1 MTLTWN
7 QYTHL
12 NMYWLLI
19 FYKEHSLIGPQ
30 WSRIWWQM
38 NHHFVKVED
47 NNLIS
52 AYHIACRFTYI
63 QINALSSIQT
73 KHVPRNMTGGGTSL
87 VTHINKPTRG
97 ELLHKAFP
105 QYTEPGSPLRSGP
118 AVTAE
123 CRCGI
128 LHHQKEESVVLLIA
142 QCHKINKY
150 CQ

>member
-1 MTLTWN
+1 MVKNMMTDESP
-7 QYTHL
+7 
-12 NMYWLLI
+12 
-19 FYKEHSLIGPQ
+19 FC
-30 WSRIWWQM
+30 
-38 NHHFVKVED
+38 KVED

-73 KHVPRNMTGGGTSL
+73 KHVPRNMTGGGASL

-105 QYTEPGSPLRSGP
+105 RYTEPGSPLRSGP

-128 LHHQKEESVVLLIA
+128 LYHQKEESVVLLIA

-150 CQ
+150 CP